1 MVVDVVYLDVLV
13 ARDAPVTT
21 SGDTPIQE
29 SFPRLDK
36 STISEKF
43 VGFPARRLFTAH

>member
-1 MVVDVVYLDVLV
+1 MVVDVYLDVLV
-13 ARDAPVTT
+13 VGGRASDDVGGRRRHV
-21 SGDTPIQE
+21 PIQE

-43 VGFPARRLFTAH
+43 VVPYPLA